1 MSGINVE
8 IDRESTSVTIKLLPE
23 NTRSIKLSADQLL
36 RLIEQLKSFTESLL
50 RGDPCAQRSVS
61 ASPSPAAQLSAAQSA
76 GRAPG
81 QARGTP
87 RP

>member
-36 RLIEQLKSFTESLL
+36 RLIEQLKSFHRELTEG
-50 RGDPCAQRSVS
+50 RPVRSKK
-61 ASPSPAAQLSAAQSA
+61 
-76 GRAPG
+76 R
-81 QARGTP
+81 
-87 RP
+87 